1 MGQAE
6 KILSQSSGWGQP
18 KFIKHKIQKQ
28 QQQPSSA
35 NNNGM
40 MLLSPMSWVSNAL
53 SFTTQSHV
61 PSNKQQAIDLEAAGY
76 RNSGTHRGGQV
87 SKLLKPGLEMKN
99 RQLLS

>member
-28 QQQPSSA
+28 QQQPSSS

-53 SFTTQSHV
+53 GFTGGVTRQS
-61 PSNKQQAIDLEAAGY
+61 NQQAINLEAAGY